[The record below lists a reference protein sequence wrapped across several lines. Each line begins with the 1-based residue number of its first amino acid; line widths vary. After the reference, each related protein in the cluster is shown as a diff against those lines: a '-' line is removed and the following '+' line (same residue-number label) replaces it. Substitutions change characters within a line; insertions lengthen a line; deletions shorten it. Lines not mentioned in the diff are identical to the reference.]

1 MAEQYQGVNK
11 IAERLGITDN
21 ALRQRVD
28 AGAFPPPN
36 VVVETG
42 VKKTLGWSEEIIEL
56 YLPNTNNEKKE
67 N

>member
-28 AGAFPPPN
+28 RGTFPAPD

-42 VKKTLGWSEEIIEL
+42 TKRTPGWSEKTLEEHT
-56 YLPNTNNEKKE
+56 TNKKKE